1 MITHFVEFC
10 RERIFFKI
18 LCNHSA
24 QRIFA
29 KPHDTDLSEQLSD
42 FIIKNLP
49 EGSELF
55 GADKQEIQVNKK

>member
-24 QRIFA
+24 SRIFA
-29 KPHDTDLSEQLSD
+29 KPHDTRAFSILRTVNYTALHKIRSL
-42 FIIKNLP
+42 
-49 EGSELF
+49 
-55 GADKQEIQVNKK
+55 QEAHHVYPAR